1 MRFTRPKLS
10 RTIAALAVM
19 AILLGLGFWQLDRL
33 GQKRDL
39 ILKIAE
45 RAISEPVPAPGFS
58 EPGDIDFEFRRAT
71 ATGTFRHD
79 LEIAIYAIGPGGA
92 PGYRIY
98 TPLERNSGGVI
109 LVNRG
114 WVPTALKGRALRA
127 EGLPPGVVTV
137 VGILRHPGAKARFT
151 PENQPQTNAWFWLD
165 LDLAA
170 DARGLENLAY
180 YFIEAA
186 ADPDSP
192 GPPRGA
198 TSAPYIANNHL
209 GYMLTWFSLALAL
222 AVIFAIFHRRKDD

>member
-192 GPPRGA
+192 GPPCGA

>member
-1 MRFTRPKLS
+1 MLFTRPKPSL
-10 RTIAALAVM
+10 TIAALMVM

-33 GQKRDL
+33 GQKREL
-39 ILKIAE
+39 IAKIAE
-45 RAISEPVPAPGFS
+45 GAVSEPVLAPGFS
-58 EPGDIDFEFRRAT
+58 EPRDIDFEYRRVT

-79 LEIAIYAIGPGGA
+79 LEIPVYAIAPGGA
-92 PGYRIY
+92 PGYRIH

-114 WVPTALKGRALRA
+114 WVPTALKDQASRA
-127 EGLPPGVVTV
+127 EGLSPGVVTV
-137 VGILRHPGAKARFT
+137 VGRLRHPGAKARFT

-170 DARGLENLAY
+170 SERGLENLAY
-180 YFIEAA
+180 YVIEAA

-198 TSAPYIANNHL
+198 TNLPYIANNHL

-222 AVIFAIFHRRKDD
+222 FVIFAIYHLRKDD

>member
-1 MRFTRPKLS
+1 MRFTRPKPSL
-10 RTIAALAVM
+10 TVAALVVM

-33 GQKRDL
+33 GQKRAL

-45 RAISEPVPAPGFS
+45 RSVSEPLPAPGFS
-58 EPGDIDFEFRRAT
+58 QPRNADFEFRRVT
-71 ATGTFRHD
+71 ARGTFRHD
-79 LEIAIYAIGPGGA
+79 LEIPVYALGPGGA
-92 PGYRIY
+92 PGYRIH
-98 TPLERNSGGVI
+98 TPLERNSGGVV

-114 WVPTALKGRALRA
+114 WVPTALKDRALRA
-127 EGLPPGVVTV
+127 EGLASGVVTV
-137 VGILRHPGAKARFT
+137 AGILRHPQGKARFT

-209 GYMLTWFSLALAL
+209 GYLLTWFSLALAL
-222 AVIFAIFHRRKDD
+222 AVIFAVYHLPRDD

>member
-79 LEIAIYAIGPGGA
+79 LEIPVYAIGPGGA

>member
-1 MRFTRPKLS
+1 MLFTRPKPS
-10 RTIAALAVM
+10 PTIAALAVM

-79 LEIAIYAIGPGGA
+79 LEIPVYAIGPGGA

-170 DARGLENLAY
+170 DARGLENLTY

-198 TSAPYIANNHL
+198 TNVVYIANNHL

-222 AVIFAIFHRRKDD
+222 AVIFAIFHLRKDD

>member
-45 RAISEPVPAPGFS
+45 RAISESVPAPGFS

-79 LEIAIYAIGPGGA
+79 LEIPVYAIGPGGA